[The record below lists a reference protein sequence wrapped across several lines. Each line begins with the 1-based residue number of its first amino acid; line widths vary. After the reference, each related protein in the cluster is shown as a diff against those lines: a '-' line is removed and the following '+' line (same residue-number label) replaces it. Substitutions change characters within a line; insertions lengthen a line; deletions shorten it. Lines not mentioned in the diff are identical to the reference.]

1 MENTPAAAVG
11 KSDFEVIGLVG
22 LAHAVSHFFHLMLP
36 PLFPWLMRD
45 MGLNFTQV
53 GFLMSVF
60 FTISA
65 IGQALAGFV
74 VDRTGARM
82 VLFIGIG
89 LLCASATVLALATDY
104 SMLIACASLAGMGNS
119 VFHPVDFTLLNHR
132 VTPPRLG
139 HAFSMHGLLGNLGW
153 ALAPVLMA
161 GTAALAG
168 WHTAGLVAAVLAASV
183 LVLLVVRREAIAD
196 VARPTVSEARQQAAS
211 AQPGSSLG
219 FLASGAVW
227 LCFAF
232 FFLSTMAFGILQ
244 SFAPSALDHVYGVG
258 LALATSALTAYLV
271 GSAAGMITGGFLAAR
286 SADNDV
292 LIARALAI
300 SALVAVLIASGW
312 VPGWTIVVLMAIM
325 GFGVGIA
332 GPNRDLLVR
341 KAATARFGKASF
353 GRVYGFVYSGLDA
366 GMALAP
372 VIFGRM
378 MDAGRFQSVLAG
390 VAVLQALAILTALRV
405 GVRARLPQQNT

>member
-1 MENTPAAAVG
+1 MENTPAVAAG
-11 KSDFEVIGLVG
+11 KSDFEVISLVG

-65 IGQALAGFV
+65 IGQALAGFL
-74 VDRTGARM
+74 VDRTGART

-89 LLCASATVLALATDY
+89 LLSSSAIVLALASDY
-104 SMLIACASLAGMGNS
+104 STLILCAGLAGIGNS

-132 VTPPRLG
+132 VSPPRLG
-139 HAFSMHGLLGNLGW
+139 HAFSMHGLLGNIGW

-161 GTAALAG
+161 GTASLFGWHAAGWVAAALA
-168 WHTAGLVAAVLAASV
+168 TAVLT
-183 LVLLVVRREAIAD
+183 LLIVRRDAIAD
-196 VARPTVSEARQQAAS
+196 VVRAPATDVRHQAS
-211 AQPGSSLG
+211 SGSQGSTLG
-219 FLASGAVW
+219 FLGSGAVW
-227 LCFAF
+227 LCFVF
-232 FFLSTMAFGILQ
+232 FFVSTMAFGILQ
-244 SFAPSALDHVYGVG
+244 SFAPSAFDHLYGIG
-258 LALATSALTAYLV
+258 LTLATSALSAYMV

-292 LIARALAI
+292 LIARALAV
-300 SALVAVLIASGW
+300 SALVAVLIATGW

-378 MDAGRFQSVLAG
+378 MDAGQFQWVLSG
-390 VAVLQALAILTALRV
+390 VAVLQTLAILTALRV
-405 GVRARLPQQNT
+405 GVSARQPQAKT

>member
-1 MENTPAAAVG
+1 MENSPAISSG
-11 KSDFEVIGLVG
+11 KSDFEVIALVG

-60 FTISA
+60 FTLSA
-65 IGQALAGFV
+65 VGQALAGFI
-74 VDRTGARM
+74 VDRIGARS
-82 VLFIGIG
+82 VLFVGVG
-89 LLCASATVLALATDY
+89 LLCLAGLALAVAQNY
-104 SMLIACASLAGMGNS
+104 PMLMIAAALAGIGNS

-132 VTPPRLG
+132 VSPPRLG
-139 HAFSMHGLLGNLGW
+139 HAFSMHGLSGNLGW
-153 ALAPVLMA
+153 ALAPILMA

-168 WHTAGLVAAVLAASV
+168 WQVAGLVAAGIAAAALA
-183 LVLLVVRREAIAD
+183 LLVARRDVIAD
-196 VARPTVSEARQQAAS
+196 AARAGAATP
-211 AQPGSSLG
+211 AHAAAGNSLG

-227 LCFAF
+227 MCFAF
-232 FFLSTMAFGILQ
+232 FFVSTMAFGILQ
-244 SFAPSALDHVYGVG
+244 SFAPSALHHVYGMG
-258 LALATSALTAYLV
+258 IGLATSCLTAYLV

-286 SADNDV
+286 SADNDM
-292 LIARALAI
+292 LIARALAL
-300 SALVAVLIASGW
+300 SAVVAAFIASGW
-312 VPGWTIVVLMAIM
+312 PPAWALVALMAIM
-325 GFGVGIA
+325 GYGVGIA

-372 VIFGRM
+372 LIFGRL
-378 MDAGRFQSVLAG
+378 MDAGRFHWVLAG
-390 VAVLQALAILTALRV
+390 VAVLQTFAILTALRV
-405 GVRARLPQQNT
+405 GTSARQAPAPH

>member
-1 MENTPAAAVG
+1 MENTPAAAAG
-11 KSDFEVIGLVG
+11 TSDFEVIGLVG

-74 VDRTGARM
+74 VDRTGART

-104 SMLIACASLAGMGNS
+104 SMLIVCASLAGMGNS

-139 HAFSMHGLLGNLGW
+139 HAFSMHGLSGNLGW

-161 GTAALAG
+161 GTAAIAG
-168 WHTAGLVAAVLAASV
+168 WHMAGAVAAVLAAG
-183 LVLLVVRREAIAD
+183 VLLVLVARREAIAD
-196 VARPTVSEARQQAAS
+196 LAPRASDARHQSAAS
-211 AQPGSSLG
+211 RKGASLG

-227 LCFAF
+227 MCFAF
-232 FFLSTMAFGILQ
+232 FFFSTMAFGILQ
-244 SFAPSALDHVYGVG
+244 SFAPSALDHLYGIG

-292 LIARALAI
+292 LIARALTLSAVVAI
-300 SALVAVLIASGW
+300 LIAVGW
-312 VPGWTIVVLMAIM
+312 APGWSIVVLMAIM

-378 MDAGRFQSVLAG
+378 MDAGRFQWVLGG

-405 GVRARLPQQNT
+405 GVSARAPHTDS